1 MTFETIWDKY
11 GSTALE
17 LLLVLVIGLTLIKL
31 VMNLLR
37 KGLQKSKIDVTA
49 HKFILT
55 ICKFLLLF
63 LLALAILETLNIK
76 ASSVLAAF
84 GVVGLAVSLAVQD
97 TLSNVASGFLLLMT
111 RPFEVGDYVQ
121 VNNVEGTVIHISI
134 VNTKLDTIDNK
145 AVYIPNRQITD
156 SVITNFTREEQR
168 RLDLKFSIAYH
179 NDFRKAKEILL
190 DIVTHHP
197 MALQEPEP
205 VVRLC
210 EHGDSALKILV
221 RVWVKSEDYWDL
233 NFDLLEEVKLRF
245 DEAGIEIPYQH
256 MDVIVHH
263 TKKPDA

>member
-84 GVVGLAVSLAVQD
+84 GVVVLAVSLAVQD
-97 TLSNVASGFLLLMT
+97 NL
-111 RPFEVGDYVQ
+111 
-121 VNNVEGTVIHISI
+121 
-134 VNTKLDTIDNK
+134 
-145 AVYIPNRQITD
+145 
-156 SVITNFTREEQR
+156 
-168 RLDLKFSIAYH
+168 
-179 NDFRKAKEILL
+179 
-190 DIVTHHP
+190 
-197 MALQEPEP
+197 
-205 VVRLC
+205 
-210 EHGDSALKILV
+210 
-221 RVWVKSEDYWDL
+221 
-233 NFDLLEEVKLRF
+233 
-245 DEAGIEIPYQH
+245 
-256 MDVIVHH
+256 
-263 TKKPDA
+263 